1 MHDTAFADLH
11 IHTTYSDGK
20 FTPEQILR
28 YAAKRGIQTVAF
40 TDHDNASGYR
50 AGLPIAQR
58 LGIELIPAIEFTCHW
73 PHCDIPIEDDDTDVL
88 GYFINVEHPAFLAF
102 EQTAFQ
108 DVCARM
114 TELCERLTQLGYP
127 MTLQEVL
134 AENPHYPGGLHLA
147 HAFQRKG
154 YASEWQE
161 VVQILHRA
169 KDHLR
174 SATFSIYQAIELVHE
189 IGGIA
194 ILAHP
199 TTLTGQH
206 NRFLPEHLT
215 MLVEMGLDGLELYH
229 PRVDASA
236 RRYLSDIARQFKLL
250 VSGGTDQH
258 GWKDGLRR
266 LGKEP
271 ITPDMVAALRAR
283 HAARQYQKGE

>member
-1 MHDTAFADLH
+1 MHETASIDLH

-28 YAAKRGIQTVAF
+28 YAAKRGILTVAF
-40 TDHDNASGYR
+40 TDHDNANGHR

-58 LGIELIPAIEFTCHW
+58 LGLELIPAIEFTCHW

-88 GYFINVEHPAFLAF
+88 GYFIDVDHAAFRAF

-108 DVCARM
+108 DVCERM
-114 TELCERLTQLGYP
+114 ADLCDRLTRLGYP
-127 MTLQEVL
+127 MALEDVL
-134 AENPHYPGGLHLA
+134 TENPHYPGGLHLA

-174 SATFSIYQAIELVHE
+174 SATFSIYQAIELIHQ
-189 IGGIA
+189 IGGVA

-199 TTLTGQH
+199 TTLTGRH
-206 NRFLPEHLT
+206 ARFRPEHLA
-215 MLVEMGLDGLELYH
+215 MLVEMGLDGLELFH
-229 PRVDASA
+229 PRVDAAA

-258 GWKDGLRR
+258 GWKDGLRH
-266 LGKEP
+266 LGQEP

-283 HAARQYQKGE
+283 HAAWHSQKIG